1 MAELKKSSFHKSVQ
15 TLYIGGGSPA
25 SIGTEMLCSFLSEVV
40 EIVGKAGEFT
50 VEINPADA
58 DENLLVN
65 LKALG
70 VSRISI
76 GAQSFIQSELD
87 FLGRNYSVEK
97 IGGQ

>member
-1 MAELKKSSFHKSVQ
+1 M
-15 TLYIGGGSPA
+15 YIGGGSPA
-25 SIGTEMLCSFLSEVV
+25 CVGAELLCEFLSEVV
-40 EIVGKAGEFT
+40 ELTGKASEFT

-65 LKALG
+65 LKTIG
-70 VSRISI
+70 VNRISI

-97 IGGQ
+97 IERNNKRGQRGRF